1 MLDLTNILDPETEYK
16 PSQLAKKLRLSNAAI
31 FYWIKK
37 GLPATKMPRAYAAG
51 YCYFVRGADVI
62 SYLAK
67 FNE

>member
-1 MLDLTNILDPETEYK
+1 MIDLSNVIDSEKDYT
-16 PSQLAKKLRLSNAAI
+16 PSQLAKILRLTTAAVQ
-31 FYWIKK
+31 YWIKK